1 MKSNRVLLLILLATI
16 IILVGVAAFL
26 NSTNSRAVKKNN
38 ELEGS
43 ISSDQITLSQ
53 GKAALSAQ
61 EKDATDLENSLA
73 SAQSALAQINF
84 LSSAESI
91 DYDGKLFSIAASN
104 NLQIASLTATPPS
117 DTTENNNTYQL
128 TTFTVNVEGIAPE
141 KIFASTKDSTDY
153 VSATIS
159 SMLAFTSE
167 VANSPDFNTSM
178 IPSIN
183 ITSPAPMTDA
193 DIAALKNTING
204 EVQAGLTEDETQ
216 GLADDE
222 IAALVQ
228 TRLKAMKP
236 AQVQVLIEQA
246 GITKPLATI
255 TIQVWT
261 LKGA

>member
-1 MKSNRVLLLILLATI
+1 
-16 IILVGVAAFL
+16 
-26 NSTNSRAVKKNN
+26 
-38 ELEGS
+38 
-43 ISSDQITLSQ
+43 
-53 GKAALSAQ
+53 
-61 EKDATDLENSLA
+61 
-73 SAQSALAQINF
+73 
-84 LSSAESI
+84 
-91 DYDGKLFSIAASN
+91 
-104 NLQIASLTATPPS
+104 
-117 DTTENNNTYQL
+117 
-128 TTFTVNVEGIAPE
+128 
-141 KIFASTKDSTDY
+141 
-153 VSATIS
+153 
-159 SMLAFTSE
+159 
-167 VANSPDFNTSM
+167 M